1 MMTDIYCDC
10 PYPELCKHEVAAAFT
25 LRMLFEQPKFKD
37 ISDFMA
43 TTGLSGSWQRAQTAS
58 AFDFAAEKPVAP
70 LFLLCYNENSMA
82 GRRSVQK
89 QE

>member
-25 LRMLFEQPKFKD
+25 LRMLFEQPQFKD

-43 TTGLSGSWQRAQTAS
+43 MDHRA
-58 AFDFAAEKPVAP
+58 FW
-70 LFLLCYNENSMA
+70 
-82 GRRSVQK
+82 
-89 QE
+89 

>member
-25 LRMLFEQPKFKD
+25 LRMLFEQPQFKD

-43 TTGLSGSWQRAQTAS
+43 MDHRGFLAAGSAHRQHLPLILLRKTGC
-58 AFDFAAEKPVAP
+58 AAVSS
-70 LFLLCYNENSMA
+70 LL
-82 GRRSVQK
+82 Q
-89 QE
+89 

>member
-25 LRMLFEQPKFKD
+25 LRMLFEQPQFKD

-43 TTGLSGSWQRAQTAS
+43 MDHRTFWQL
-58 AFDFAAEKPVAP
+58 AARTDSSC
-70 LFLLCYNENSMA
+70 L
-82 GRRSVQK
+82 
-89 QE
+89 